1 MKRKLLLLT
10 MIALFTTSLVNAQKT
25 VVKANL
31 LSPLVRTGSFFVEH
45 QLNENSSLQL
55 GLLYT
60 GKSWDDT
67 KIRGWGIT
75 PEYRFYLSDSPA
87 PEGFFVAP
95 YLRYTDFS
103 LENDEDDMVSKAD
116 MRGIGGGLL
125 IGQQYIFKE
134 RVSFEWFFGP
144 AYTSAD
150 LDVRSGSEDDFET
163 GSWDGF
169 TLRAGITLGI
179 AF

>member
-1 MKRKLLLLT
+1 MKNKITLISIILLLG
-10 MIALFTTSLVNAQKT
+10 TSLANAQKT

-60 GKSWDDT
+60 GKTWDDT

-87 PEGFFVAP
+87 PEGFFLASYAR
-95 YLRYTDFS
+95 YLHFN
-103 LENDEDDMVSKAD
+103 LENEVKDKAK
-116 MRGIGGGLL
+116 MNGLGAGL
-125 IGQQYIFKE
+125 IIGQQYIFKE

-144 AYTSAD
+144 GYTNIN
-150 LDVRSGSEDDFET
+150 LDVDSDTKDDFET